1 MSTPALTLPSFR
13 GPFAAAFALA
23 LASVSSAEV
32 LYTENFDNPAK
43 ADRSFNGIKWEV
55 ANAASVDQPLNVPPP
70 DIVNRYGVLNGNP
83 GTGAGKPGYIWT
95 SLSEHN
101 LRVLRGPIKLTP
113 AATVAELEKATIS
126 FDVVASAGSSAV
138 YFLIQ
143 LDNADWYLSATESVP
158 AVVGQKKGFD
168 AVAKPGAATQR
179 VTFSA
184 AASAWQKLAL
194 VAEQPIGFEPL
205 SASLSAKSEVTG
217 IGFLIRNNKTG
228 VTLRL
233 DTVVIDT
240 AKPGA

>member
-1 MSTPALTLPSFR
+1 MFTPALTLPSSR

-32 LYTENFDNPAK
+32 LYTENFDNPAR
-43 ADRSFNGIKWEV
+43 ADRSLGGIKWQV
-55 ANAASVDQPLNVPPP
+55 ANAPSVDQPLSVPPP
-70 DIVNRYGVLNGNP
+70 DIANRYGVVNGSP
-83 GTGAGKPGYIWT
+83 GTGVGKPGYVWT

-101 LRVLRGPIKLTP
+101 LRVLRGPIRLTP

-126 FDVVASAGSSAV
+126 FDVVASASSSAV
-138 YFLIQ
+138 YFLVQ
-143 LDNADWYLSATESVP
+143 LDNADWYLSATESLP
-158 AVVGQKKGFD
+158 AVVGPKKGFD

-179 VTFSA
+179 VTFSS

-194 VAEQPIGFEPL
+194 AADQPIGFEPL
-205 SASLSAKSEVTG
+205 AAPLPARSEVTG